1 MLTKM
6 LECMVSPLGDHSQM
20 IKAVVFD
27 IGGVLEIT
35 PRTGWD
41 QTWADRLSLTRAQLI
56 ARLEPVWS
64 RGSRICGVRSSRR
77 CGGRGRPGSREFRGF
92 RSRRLHWLQR
102 VQSPGLSPAAGIF
115 GCEASQ
121 RSVSVVRSYVRIPQC
136 GVISTRPFARGH
148 GSSVSK

>member
-77 CGGRGRPGSREFRGF
+77 CGGAG
-92 RSRRLHWLQR
+92 
-102 VQSPGLSPAAGIF
+102 AAGISRISRLSF
-115 GCEASQ
+115 PPSPLVAAGTKSRTFARC
-121 RSVSVVRSYVRIPQC
+121 RYFRVRSFAAVRQRRA
-136 GVISTRPFARGH
+136 VICSDTAMRRDQYEAVRAWAR
-148 GSSVSK
+148 VQRQ